1 MATQNIAKSGKQAIS
16 QEEYAQRVAAAGEQA
31 AAQFDADMQQQAER
45 MQQESIAR
53 WLSVEQNT
61 ITDVDGKRHIKEITN
76 TDVRGNT
83 EIGYKK
89 AEIPSSKKKA
99 VAGIDNAAKYLGKT
113 IVWYEGALQV
123 NGQYR
128 LANGFRAPDGTI
140 YLNINAE
147 DPLMVAFGHEMFH
160 DLVAHN
166 EYASMIKTL
175 TEDPTYDANLSAL
188 GILSSMSPRWPQ
200 TVDIGVDILDSINDV
215 GLRPV
220 RQWLLSACV
229 SRPCVVGH
237 TVSVIAVSSV
247 VAHDGVAATCIFC
260 AILHR
265 IVIDS
270 GIRLWY
276 HASRKA
282 VAPHFRGSNRFG
294 RAEGLRPLGDNS
306 FFSCV
311 VNQIQ
316 RIVKTIRIAIC
327 SFYIGNKI
335 IPFSIELNRF
345 YIVIKVIRIFMVLR
359 VPATAVVFCILQQ
372 VKYIAIGQRVA
383 QRFCAIG
390 R

>member
-1 MATQNIAKSGKQAIS
+1 
-16 QEEYAQRVAAAGEQA
+16 
-31 AAQFDADMQQQAER
+31 MQQQAER

-99 VAGIDNAAKYLGKT
+99 VADIDNAAKYLGKT

-188 GILSSMSPRWPQ
+188 GILSSMSPR
-200 TVDIGVDILDSINDV
+200 
-215 GLRPV
+215 
-220 RQWLLSACV
+220 
-229 SRPCVVGH
+229 
-237 TVSVIAVSSV
+237 
-247 VAHDGVAATCIFC
+247 
-260 AILHR
+260 
-265 IVIDS
+265 
-270 GIRLWY
+270 
-276 HASRKA
+276 
-282 VAPHFRGSNRFG
+282 
-294 RAEGLRPLGDNS
+294 
-306 FFSCV
+306 
-311 VNQIQ
+311 
-316 RIVKTIRIAIC
+316 
-327 SFYIGNKI
+327 
-335 IPFSIELNRF
+335 
-345 YIVIKVIRIFMVLR
+345 
-359 VPATAVVFCILQQ
+359 
-372 VKYIAIGQRVA
+372 
-383 QRFCAIG
+383 
-390 R
+390 